1 MTVRHIGCRARN
13 SAPLPVLPPTPPR
26 QPLSFSPLPASPPPP
41 SYLTSS
47 PEPQSEPPCS
57 PLPHSLPCPPPSP
70 LPVSMPVPPPPS
82 LFQPRASSRPPTPT
96 STSRLHR
103 DVSTGLLRRDHA
115 HLHGL
120 RHLAQLR
127 HIHLPG
133 HPLAPIT
140 FDLSLSSD
148 HVHFEFEPAGRTHSP
163 HPTHLH
169 TAHRTLERRPYAACD
184 GPACSFVAAWLL
196 GPTA

>member
-1 MTVRHIGCRARN
+1 MVVLGYAGVCRRARGHVRVDQ
-13 SAPLPVLPPTPPR
+13 AP
-26 QPLSFSPLPASPPPP
+26 FPPPGQSGIEYRSIP
-41 SYLTSS
+41 LFDCFGCCSVGAFDCLGKASRSS
-47 PEPQSEPPCS
+47 VNTGCPC
-57 PLPHSLPCPPPSP
+57 LRLRRC
-70 LPVSMPVPPPPS
+70 
-82 LFQPRASSRPPTPT
+82 SSREPAQDLLLLL
-96 STSRLHR
+96 RHR
-103 DVSTGLLRRDHA
+103 DVSTGLLRRDRA